1 MKIVIMMM
9 TTIKIIT
16 DIKITTIN
24 NIMIM
29 IITDFI
35 ETKLKIYNHSCKKK
49 KYTSRLVKMGKV
61 VIGTKR

>member
-35 ETKLKIYNHSCKKK
+35 ETKLKKYNHSCKKEE
-49 KYTSRLVKMGKV
+49 
-61 VIGTKR
+61 IH